1 MKIALISDIHGNY
14 EALTAVFDDISEQSA
29 DKIYCLGDLVTIGPQ
44 PTEVIEKIDGLG
56 ISSIMGNHDL
66 AILDPEKAVEFQ
78 IAPPLISSLHWCRNQ
93 LSDSDFNFNFIK
105 DFKQNVEIDANLKNK
120 LLLFHGS
127 PHSST
132 DIIMA
137 ETPKNSLDQYFL
149 GFDSNILIGGHTHYQ
164 LVRQYEERVIINPG
178 SVGASFKG
186 EVLPNSNPSISSR
199 AEYAII
205 EVSDNGVSIDLRQV
219 KYDIESY
226 LSILRESDLPV
237 KDWWIN
243 QLSLTGN

>member
-1 MKIALISDIHGNY
+1 MKLAMISDIHGNFH
-14 EALTAVFDDISEQSA
+14 ALESVLKDISAQGA
-29 DKIYCLGDLVTIGPQ
+29 DKTYCLGDLATIGPQ
-44 PTEVIEKIDGLG
+44 PTEVIEIIDGLG

-66 AILDPEKAVEFQ
+66 ALLDPEKAVELQ
-78 IAPPLISSLHWCRNQ
+78 IAPPLISSLHWCRERLNQ
-93 LSDSDFNFNFIK
+93 TNLDFISGS
-105 DFKQNVEIDANLKNK
+105 KQYLQIDITSTQNI
-120 LLLFHGS
+120 LLYHGS

-132 DIIMA
+132 DTIMA
-137 ETPKNSLDQYFL
+137 ETPNRSLDQYFS

-164 LVRQYEERVIINPG
+164 LVRQYEECVLVNPG

-186 EVLPNSNPSISSR
+186 EVLPNSNPSINSW

-205 EVSDNGVSIDLRQV
+205 EVTDNGLSIDLRQV

-237 KDWWIN
+237 KDWWIS
-243 QLSLTGN
+243 QISFPGN

>member
-1 MKIALISDIHGNY
+1 
-14 EALTAVFDDISEQSA
+14 
-29 DKIYCLGDLVTIGPQ
+29 
-44 PTEVIEKIDGLG
+44 
-56 ISSIMGNHDL
+56 MGNHDL

-93 LSDSDFNFNFIK
+93 LSDSDFNFIK
-105 DFKQNVEIDANLKNK
+105 DFKQNVEIDVNLKNK

-164 LVRQYEERVIINPG
+164 LVRQYGERIIVNPG

-186 EVLPNSNPSISSR
+186 EVLPNSNPSINNW

-205 EVSDNGVSIDLRQV
+205 EVIDDGISIDLRQV
-219 KYDIESY
+219 KYDIEAY
-226 LSILRESDLPV
+226 LAVLKISDLPV
-237 KDWWIN
+237 KDWWIS
-243 QLSLTGN
+243 QLSFPGN